1 MKSVTH
7 RIFSVGTLSLG
18 VGVLSLFVALLV
30 GCESQK
36 TENTG
41 KPVVYTSFCV
51 MTDFA
56 KKIGGEHIDV
66 RCIMPDGG
74 EVHHWEPSPR
84 DMARLQQADGLICNG
99 AGMEIWGDKV
109 QEVLKSKKV
118 KVLEASKGLPVTG
131 EHLCHHDH
139 AAHHEHDADH
149 DHDHDAHHEHDHDAD
164 HDHEHEAEHHHSDA
178 DHHDHEAD
186 VDHDADQ
193 GHYAGDADHHDE
205 DGDHDGNHEHHDGD
219 ADRHDEDGDHDGNYE
234 YHDGDADHHDEG
246 ADHDHEAEHHSD
258 ADHDHDHEAEHHHD
272 HDADHD
278 HDHAHGHAHHHHG
291 VDPHVWLAPLLA
303 KQEMANICEFFC
315 ELDPAHAEDFKNNYA
330 KYAAECDALDQEY
343 REASGKMT
351 CKTLIVTHA
360 AFGYLCRAYGLEQVP
375 LEGLQDNSEP
385 DLATMAK
392 LVELA
397 KAKDIRTVYC
407 DTTQNRKT
415 AEALA
420 KEIGGTVKELNPIG
434 RLSRKQLES
443 GEDYFSVMRRNL
455 KTLME

>member
-1 MKSVTH
+1 M
-7 RIFSVGTLSLG
+7 
-18 VGVLSLFVALLV
+18 
-30 GCESQK
+30 
-36 TENTG
+36 
-41 KPVVYTSFCV
+41 
-51 MTDFA
+51 
-56 KKIGGEHIDV
+56 
-66 RCIMPDGG
+66 
-74 EVHHWEPSPR
+74 
-84 DMARLQQADGLICNG
+84 
-99 AGMEIWGDKV
+99 
-109 QEVLKSKKV
+109 
-118 KVLEASKGLPVTG
+118 
-131 EHLCHHDH
+131 
-139 AAHHEHDADH
+139 
-149 DHDHDAHHEHDHDAD
+149 
-164 HDHEHEAEHHHSDA
+164 
-178 DHHDHEAD
+178 
-186 VDHDADQ
+186 
-193 GHYAGDADHHDE
+193 
-205 DGDHDGNHEHHDGD
+205 
-219 ADRHDEDGDHDGNYE
+219 
-234 YHDGDADHHDEG
+234 
-246 ADHDHEAEHHSD
+246 
-258 ADHDHDHEAEHHHD
+258 
-272 HDADHD
+272 
-278 HDHAHGHAHHHHG
+278 
-291 VDPHVWLAPLLA
+291 WLAPLLA
-303 KQEMANICEFFC
+303 KQEMENICEFFC
-315 ELDPAHAEDFKNNYA
+315 ELDPAHAEDFKSNYA